1 MDQKQRIDYLIN
13 TLCSESD
20 RYMGLAAEGVDK
32 RKILRS
38 LMNVRMPGN
47 LSEDILRV
55 QDEYL
60 REETASKGIVSIDE
74 IPTVKEEFGSK
85 IRYADRISV
94 WKGDIT
100 RVAADAIVNAA
111 NSQML
116 GCFVPCHG
124 CVDNA
129 IHSAAGMQLREECFR
144 MMMEQ
149 GFEEPTGR
157 AKITSGFQLPCR
169 FVIHTVGPIVR
180 GILTK
185 EDCLALE
192 SCYRSCMES
201 AEEKRLNSIV
211 FCCISTGEFHFP
223 NQKAAGIALDTVSSF
238 FGKGSSIERVVFS
251 VFKQTDWDIYKK
263 LVIDKS

>member
-13 TLCSESD
+13 ALCRESD
-20 RYMGLAAEGVDK
+20 RYMGLAAEGGDK
-32 RKILRS
+32 RKLLRS

-60 REETASKGIVSIDE
+60 WEEAAARDIVSINE

-100 RVAADAIVNAA
+100 RLAADAIVNAA

-116 GCFVPCHG
+116 GCFIPCHG

-169 FVIHTVGPIVR
+169 FVIHTVG
-180 GILTK
+180 
-185 EDCLALE
+185 
-192 SCYRSCMES
+192 
-201 AEEKRLNSIV
+201 
-211 FCCISTGEFHFP
+211 
-223 NQKAAGIALDTVSSF
+223 IALDTVSSF
-238 FGKGSSIERVVFS
+238 FGKGSSIERVVFN

-263 LVIDKS
+263 LVINKKLIPEY